1 MVPGITQ
8 TLLPQQ
14 SKPSVG
20 TATQTWS
27 GNAMKRRHLRAFSML
42 YFQECSWGR
51 SQLWALSKDA
61 GDALCSSPAGLW
73 QTTCGLST
81 VVGSLVSSVHNLGP
95 PPQHRWHFHTRIPRP
110 WYNYVWALH
119 LPVYAF
125 ISTSLSNFVWKCQST
140 PRNLHILLWREGSCL
155 VMKGRIPRAF
165 CFPQPLH

>member
-73 QTTCGLST
+73 QT
-81 VVGSLVSSVHNLGP
+81 
-95 PPQHRWHFHTRIPRP
+95 
-110 WYNYVWALH
+110 VWAFYCGRQPCIFCTQPGSPSTASMTFSH
-119 LPVYAF
+119 HPVYAF

-140 PRNLHILLWREGSCL
+140 PRNLHVLLWREGSCL